1 MSSIKLLNA
10 DQVAAE
16 FGITATT
23 LRRWVKL
30 GKFPVPLNIGEHTT
44 RWRES
49 TISQWLDEQSSSE
62 DPESAELDL
71 EADDIAS
78 ALENSKRKRKKN
90 DE

>member
-16 FGITATT
+16 FGITAAT

-30 GKFPVPLNIGEHTT
+30 RKFPAPLNIGEHTT

-49 TISQWLDEQSSSE
+49 TISQWLDEQVGST
-62 DPESAELDL
+62 DPKNAELDI
-71 EADDIAS
+71 EADDLAES
-78 ALENSKRKRKKN
+78 LENAKQKKAT
-90 DE
+90 